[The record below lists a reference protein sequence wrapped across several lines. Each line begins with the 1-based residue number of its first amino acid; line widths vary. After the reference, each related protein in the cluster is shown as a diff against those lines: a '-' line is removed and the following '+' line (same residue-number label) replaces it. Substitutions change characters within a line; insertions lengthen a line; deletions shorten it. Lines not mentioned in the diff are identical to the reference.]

1 MLFLPKNADVLQ
13 KLLTSAK
20 YVGKH
25 VANNKSKQSQRK
37 SMSLFRKDYK
47 TEKVIAAM
55 ISISH
60 TKVKAMNNYQS
71 RGTLKELDHSYMI

>member
-1 MLFLPKNADVLQ
+1 MQ

-20 YVGKH
+20 YVGKY
-25 VANNKSKQSQRK
+25 VGNSKSKQSQRK
-37 SMSLFRKDYK
+37 FMSLFQKDYK
-47 TEKVIAAM
+47 PEKVTGAV
-55 ISISH
+55 ISISN